1 MYIKLYILCMCIYIY
16 EDTESLAWKQPFRAV
31 LRIVQVDHHLPSCPG
46 PADFTPVISPKTLG
60 FLVDFIWKMTIGIV
74 DLAIRLIWIS
84 HDLYGIYPLVN
95 CYITIETIAI

>member
-1 MYIKLYILCMCIYIY
+1 MYIHIYIY

-46 PADFTPVISPKTLG
+46 PADFTLG

-74 DLAIRLIWIS
+74 DLAIKHMFFS
-84 HDLYGIYPLVN
+84 
-95 CYITIETIAI
+95 